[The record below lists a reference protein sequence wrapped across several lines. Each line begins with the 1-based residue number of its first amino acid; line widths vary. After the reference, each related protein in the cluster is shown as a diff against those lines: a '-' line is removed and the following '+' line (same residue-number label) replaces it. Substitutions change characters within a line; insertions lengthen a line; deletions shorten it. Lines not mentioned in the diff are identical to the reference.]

1 VSLPAI
7 IIIII
12 ILIKNI
18 EILLTKSTTKHSNLM
33 NACNL
38 FIAFYAK
45 INKGLFH
52 LTTHYIKQTQSTN
65 KLYLFTIKDFPLY
78 FPILV
83 RGQDF

>member
-1 VSLPAI
+1 
-7 IIIII
+7 
-12 ILIKNI
+12 
-18 EILLTKSTTKHSNLM
+18 M

-45 INKGLFH
+45 IKEGLFH

-65 KLYLFTIKDFPLY
+65 QLHLITIKVYPLY

-83 RGQDF
+83 RAQDL

>member
-1 VSLPAI
+1 
-7 IIIII
+7 
-12 ILIKNI
+12 
-18 EILLTKSTTKHSNLM
+18 M

-52 LTTHYIKQTQSTN
+52 LTTHYIKQTRSTN
-65 KLYLFTIKDFPLY
+65 KSYLLTIKDFPLY